1 MLQTIQGALDKVAT
15 TANNYDDAVAH
26 AADLA
31 ANSAT
36 ARENADSAAS
46 AAEEARQLEAAE
58 LQALRDAVDELD
70 LALQPATNAIPR
82 RKRPAI

>member
-1 MLQTIQGALDKVAT
+1 MLQTIHAALDKVT
-15 TANNYDDAVAH
+15 TAANNYDEAVEL
-26 AADLA
+26 AANAA

-36 ARENADSAAS
+36 ARENADSADS
-46 AAEEARQLEAAE
+46 AAEEARQLEASE